1 MEDLKKNKTKNIFDW
16 LSHITLYKSP
26 AEEFTDNDWE
36 NFNSYMVHRFM
47 SMHLYYVEIAD
58 YAQSLMPDN
67 KKEIYNFYKEM
78 VPKRKVWAPYIKP
91 KTKQPNKEL
100 VGYISSYF
108 EVGSREA
115 LSYIDVMNKN
125 EITQTL
131 QKIGL
136 EDKEIKSLLK

>member
-1 MEDLKKNKTKNIFDW
+1 MKDPKKDRTKNIFDW
-16 LSHITLYKSP
+16 LSEITLYKTP

-47 SMHLYYVEIAD
+47 SMHVYYVEIAD
-58 YAQSLMPDN
+58 YAQSLMPNN
-67 KKEIYNFYKEM
+67 KKEIYNFYREM
-78 VPKRKVWAPYIKP
+78 IPKRKVWSPYIKP

-115 LSYIDVMNKN
+115 LSYIHIMNKK

-131 QKIGL
+131 RKMGL
-136 EDKEIKSLLK
+136 EDKEIKPLFK

>member
-1 MEDLKKNKTKNIFDW
+1 MKDPKKDKIRNIFDW
-16 LSHITLYKSP
+16 LNHITLYKTPST
-26 AEEFTDNDWE
+26 EFTNNDWE
-36 NFNSYMVHRFM
+36 IFNSWLVHRFI
-47 SMHLYYVEIAD
+47 STHVYYVEIAD
-58 YAQSLMPDN
+58 YAQGLMPNN

-78 VPKRKVWAPYIKP
+78 IPKNKIWLQYIKP

-115 LSYIDVMNKN
+115 LSYIHIMNKM

-131 QKIGL
+131 QKMGL
-136 EDKEIKSLLK
+136 EDKEIKPLFK